1 MKNLI
6 ASMQELGSFELCEVC
21 VYNLG
26 GSQGLFHGFELQ
38 VHGLLHLKLSKIF
51 AKSLQIKSYFT
62 GIKYITC

>member
-6 ASMQELGSFELCEVC
+6 ASMQELGSFELSEVC

-38 VHGLLHLKLSKIF
+38 VHRLLHLKSLNIF
-51 AKSLQIKSYFT
+51 SNHFANQIIFYSDQK
-62 GIKYITC
+62 